1 MQKSYNQLYKE
12 SGTTLSYKDW
22 RKREDEK
29 MASFDAIPT
38 PNIKDS
44 VKYQDLQKEL
54 LVRQGYK
61 TEISNKTVFGLNK
74 YYFVIGGI
82 LILSAIGYN
91 IYKKRKS

>member
-29 MASFDAIPT
+29 MASFDAIPS

-44 VKYQDLQKEL
+44 ANYQDLQKEL
-54 LVRQGYK
+54 LVKQGYK
-61 TEISNKTVFGLNK
+61 TEISNKTIFGLNK
-74 YYFVIGGI
+74 YYFIIGGV

-91 IYKKRKS
+91 IYKKRKA